1 MKIELEMTAE
11 AVTSAY
17 TVIELPDDL
26 APEQIQKAAEEFR
39 DNYEEFPMPETLG
52 EGAVSFA
59 VLEDSNSR
67 KADEFDSEKF
77 LEIDERQS
85 DGAQA

>member
-26 APEQIQKAAEEFR
+26 TPEQIQKAAEEFR
-39 DNYEEFPMPETLG
+39 DNYEEFPEPEIIG
-52 EGAVSFA
+52 DGAVSFS
-59 VLEDSNSR
+59 VLDDSGR
-67 KADEFDSEKF
+67 EADEFDSERF
-77 LEIDERQS
+77 LEIVERQR
-85 DGAQA
+85 DGAPA